1 MVPGITRLAGVAGP
15 DRLLPVEVLRLH
27 IQPHAWPGFGLR
39 IAALWGVR
47 AQPLP
52 YAAASRHVLGCQ
64 ALSLPRRTWTPLT
77 PSPGRSRTT
86 RSCCPSSTRWAPSAP
101 PSPSVAGLRP
111 WARVAHH
118 CLPPGPQS
126 LDYDNSENQLFL
138 EEERRINHTVSLRGS
153 RGVGLRGS
161 WGMSLRESWGRRA
174 RGEPVGDLGRGG
186 SVSVCVCPSIC
197 LCETPP
203 PPSVSF
209 PPQPLLAFWG
219 ECCPRQGSGAHASVT
234 LSPLRKWRPENQHPI
249 TPWLGVRPPGLH
261 SL

>member
-1 MVPGITRLAGVAGP
+1 MRWLDGITDSIGMILSRLWELVMY
-15 DRLLPVEVLRLH
+15 RE
-27 IQPHAWPGFGLR
+27 AWL
-39 IAALWGVR
+39 
-47 AQPLP
+47 
-52 YAAASRHVLGCQ
+52 
-64 ALSLPRRTWTPLT
+64 
-77 PSPGRSRTT
+77 
-86 RSCCPSSTRWAPSAP
+86 
-101 PSPSVAGLRP
+101 
-111 WARVAHH
+111 
-118 CLPPGPQS
+118 QS
-126 LDYDNSENQLFL
+126 M
-138 EEERRINHTVSLRGS
+138 GS
-153 RGVGLRGS
+153 QRS